1 MGEEQVDFVEGMTI
15 AENQLIFV
23 ECECGNCTML
33 HKPLSGRGERGGEGW
48 GGGVEK
54 EGGEG
59 WRRRI

>member
-1 MGEEQVDFVEGMTI
+1 MAFVEGMTI
-15 AENQLIFV
+15 AENPLIFG
-23 ECECGNCTML
+23 ECDCGNCTML
-33 HKPLSGRGERGGEGW
+33 HKPLSGRGERGGEGG